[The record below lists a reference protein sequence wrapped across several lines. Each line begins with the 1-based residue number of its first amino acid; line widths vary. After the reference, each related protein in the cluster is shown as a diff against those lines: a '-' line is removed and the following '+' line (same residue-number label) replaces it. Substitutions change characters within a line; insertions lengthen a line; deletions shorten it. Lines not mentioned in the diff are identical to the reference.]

1 MNGLLKL
8 FCIVLGLLSITIIL
22 SRWRRESYR
31 EYISDEEDEL
41 LWDIV
46 YEKKSPLQKIEFL
59 KRDEDNTFVLLLNDE
74 IQVHSNEY
82 KISHNLQCSV
92 PIERYKPKKILILG
106 GGDLIAASFCLKYD
120 FVESVTL
127 VEIDSEVVKFAKEN
141 ETLKKITQ
149 NVSKDKRLSI
159 EIGDAI
165 EYIEK
170 TNEKFDFII
179 EDVEIDFTTQKSEKN
194 RGKFLKNCLEK
205 CKVYCGSIPDH
216 SIEKDS
222 KIIEHAKWNKDPKFI
237 KLISNS
243 EKNQFLSDL
252 KFEKKD
258 LELLKPLIESSN
270 ISICSYDYGEIY
282 GIEAYLLITRN

>member
-1 MNGLLKL
+1 MNGL
-8 FCIVLGLLSITIIL
+8 IIIMILSLIFIAIIL

-159 EIGDAI
+159 EI
-165 EYIEK
+165 E
-170 TNEKFDFII
+170 II
-179 EDVEIDFTTQKSEKN
+179 QKSSELAPSQTRSQKP
-194 RGKFLKNCLEK
+194 E
-205 CKVYCGSIPDH
+205 
-216 SIEKDS
+216 
-222 KIIEHAKWNKDPKFI
+222 
-237 KLISNS
+237 IS
-243 EKNQFLSDL
+243 
-252 KFEKKD
+252 
-258 LELLKPLIESSN
+258 
-270 ISICSYDYGEIY
+270 
-282 GIEAYLLITRN
+282 R

>member
-1 MNGLLKL
+1 MNN
-8 FCIVLGLLSITIIL
+8 SIIL
-22 SRWRRESYR
+22 ILSLIFIAICYSFYKKENS
-31 EYISDEEDEL
+31 EEHYKDKENEL
-41 LWDIV
+41 LWDVV

-92 PIERYKPKKILILG
+92 PIEKYKPKKILILG
-106 GGDLIAASFCLKYD
+106 GGDLIAAAFCLKYD

-141 ETLKKITQ
+141 ETFKNITQ

-165 EYIEK
+165 EYIDK

-179 EDVEIDFTTQKSEKN
+179 EDVEIDFTTQKSEINKT
-194 RGKFLKNCLEK
+194 KFLKNCLEK

-237 KLISNS
+237 KLNSNN

-252 KFEKKD
+252 KFDKKD
-258 LELLKPLIESSN
+258 LKLLKPLIEASN

-282 GIEAYLLITRN
+282 GIEAYLLITQN

>member
-1 MNGLLKL
+1 MNGL
-8 FCIVLGLLSITIIL
+8 IIIMILSLIFIAIIL

-127 VEIDSEVVKFAKEN
+127 VEIDSEVYWLLNTEVLFVTADAEVKSYCLWA
-141 ETLKKITQ
+141 LKGTI
-149 NVSKDKRLSI
+149 
-159 EIGDAI
+159 AI
-165 EYIEK
+165 SL
-170 TNEKFDFII
+170 
-179 EDVEIDFTTQKSEKN
+179 VE
-194 RGKFLKNCLEK
+194 NCL
-205 CKVYCGSIPDH
+205 
-216 SIEKDS
+216 
-222 KIIEHAKWNKDPKFI
+222 
-237 KLISNS
+237 
-243 EKNQFLSDL
+243 
-252 KFEKKD
+252 
-258 LELLKPLIESSN
+258 
-270 ISICSYDYGEIY
+270 
-282 GIEAYLLITRN
+282 

>member
-1 MNGLLKL
+1 MNTL
-8 FCIVLGLLSITIIL
+8 IIIIL
-22 SRWRRESYR
+22 SLIFIAICSSWYKRKENSKEHYK
-31 EYISDEEDEL
+31 DEENEL
-41 LWDIV
+41 LWDVV

-92 PIERYKPKKILILG
+92 PIEKYKPKKILILG
-106 GGDLIAASFCLKYD
+106 GGDLIAASFCLKHD

-141 ETLKKITQ
+141 ETFKKITQ

-179 EDVEIDFTTQKSEKN
+179 EDVEIDFTTQKSEINKT
-194 RGKFLKNCLEK
+194 KFLKNCLEK
-205 CKVYCGSIPDH
+205 CKIYCGSIPDH
-216 SIEKDS
+216 SIKKDS

-237 KLISNS
+237 KLVSNN

-252 KFEKKD
+252 KFDKKD
-258 LELLKPLIESSN
+258 LKLLKSLIETSN
-270 ISICSYDYGEIY
+270 ISICSYDYGDIY
-282 GIEAYLLITRN
+282 GIEAYLLITQN

>member
-1 MNGLLKL
+1 MNNL
-8 FCIVLGLLSITIIL
+8 IIL
-22 SRWRRESYR
+22 ILSLIFIAICYSFYKKENTKEHYKDK
-31 EYISDEEDEL
+31 ENEL
-41 LWDIV
+41 LWDVV

-92 PIERYKPKKILILG
+92 PIEKYKPKKILILG
-106 GGDLIAASFCLKYD
+106 GGDLIAAAFCLKYD

-141 ETLKKITQ
+141 ETFKNITQ

-165 EYIEK
+165 EYIDK

-179 EDVEIDFTTQKSEKN
+179 EDVEIDFTTQKSEINKT
-194 RGKFLKNCLEK
+194 KFLKNCLEK

-237 KLISNS
+237 KLNSNN

-252 KFEKKD
+252 KFDKKD
-258 LELLKPLIESSN
+258 LKLLKPLIEASN

-282 GIEAYLLITRN
+282 GIEAYLLITQN